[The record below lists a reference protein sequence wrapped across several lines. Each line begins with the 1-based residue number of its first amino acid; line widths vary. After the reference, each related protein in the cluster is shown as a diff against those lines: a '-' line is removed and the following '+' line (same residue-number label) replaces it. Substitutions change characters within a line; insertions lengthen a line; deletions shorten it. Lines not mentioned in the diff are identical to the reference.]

1 MKIELKD
8 AISKRLAG
16 DKRRWR
22 RRQRQFAKRR
32 AQQGDFARV
41 THFLRSAKNIKR

>member
-1 MKIELKD
+1 MEFEVKD
-8 AISKRLAG
+8 IISKRLKG

-32 AQQGDFARV
+32 ALQGDIGGV
-41 THFLRSAKNIKR
+41 SHFLKSARRIK